1 MSRFYSILLV
11 TLASLL
17 LSACAS
23 QVKEAGNGRP
33 AWIDNPGNGVS
44 ASAGMHVRGEA
55 AQEELAI
62 MRAREEFAK
71 RFGVNIQSTQI
82 LSTTVA
88 NGRASTVGAEVAHED
103 SQQVGVKAM
112 VKAKWR
118 DPDSDVLWVWL
129 VPSDQ

>member
-1 MSRFYSILLV
+1 MDRIRSILLV

-17 LSACAS
+17 VAACAGN
-23 QVKEAGNGRP
+23 VKPPVNERP

-44 ASAGMHVRGEA
+44 ASAGEHIRGRV

-62 MRAREEFAK
+62 QRARAEFAK
-71 RFGVNIQSTQI
+71 RFGVSIQSAQT

-88 NGRASTVGAEVAHED
+88 NGRASTVG
-103 SQQVGVKAM
+103 SQQSREDAKQADVKAV

-118 DPDSDVLWVWL
+118 DPDTDVLWVWL

>member
-1 MSRFYSILLV
+1 MNRLHSILLA
-11 TLASLL
+11 TFISLL
-17 LSACAS
+17 LSACVAS
-23 QVKEAGNGRP
+23 VKEVGAERP

-44 ASAGMHVRGEA
+44 ASAGMHVRGKA

-62 MRAREEFAK
+62 MRAREEYAK
-71 RFGVNIQSTQI
+71 RFGVNMQSVQT

-88 NGRASTVGAEVAHED
+88 NGRASTVAAQSARED
-103 SQQVGVKAM
+103 SNQANVKAV